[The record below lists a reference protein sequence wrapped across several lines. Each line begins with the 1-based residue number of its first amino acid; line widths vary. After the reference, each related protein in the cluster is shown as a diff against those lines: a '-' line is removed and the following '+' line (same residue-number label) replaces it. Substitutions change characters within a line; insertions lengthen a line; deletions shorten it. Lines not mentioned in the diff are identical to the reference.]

1 MNIRIGIWAG
11 GDPGNAEGTI
21 EWAGGETDYKQAP
34 YTMVVEKVEVRNEHP
49 GNSYSYGDLSGG
61 FESIVV
67 DGKEGDGDKAK
78 TSSAS
83 GSVSASGSP
92 SASAASST
100 ASVSATVNVKGGLGG
115 EWVTQISNGT
125 GAVSSGS
132 MGNMS
137 SMASATASAA
147 VVEQTASSG
156 AVARS
161 GFGGGCAVL
170 LGAMAVMLW
179 V

>member
-21 EWAGGETDYKQAP
+21 EWAGGETDYSKAP

-78 TSSAS
+78 TSGSAS
-83 GSVSASGSP
+83 ASVSA
-92 SASAASST
+92 SASAASSAAT